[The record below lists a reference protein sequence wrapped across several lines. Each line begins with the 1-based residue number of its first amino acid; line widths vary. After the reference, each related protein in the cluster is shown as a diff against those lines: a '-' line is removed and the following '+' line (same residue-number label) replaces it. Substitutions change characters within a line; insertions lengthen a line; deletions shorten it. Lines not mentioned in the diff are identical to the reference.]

1 MKTLNTQEVQ
11 SVAGG
16 CLISLFP
23 LFGGLRGRGSINNS
37 FNTTNIYYMNNV
49 PSKPCDTTTPA
60 TNLTEI
66 AVRK

>member
-1 MKTLNTQEVQ
+1 MKTLNTQEIQ

-37 FNTTNIYYMNNV
+37 FNTTNIYYTNNV
-49 PSKPCDTTTPA
+49 PTKPSNPA
-60 TNLTEI
+60 TNLPENVI
-66 AVRK
+66 PK